1 MTHTILI
8 VENDPSVSELWVR
21 TLAGAGYVVRLA
33 ADAVEG
39 ARLLAD
45 WQPSVAICDAH
56 LPGTSSVWL
65 ADLIQHHFPTTA
77 LVLATAD
84 HEIPPHEALRPAIVA
99 YLLKPVGRDELLAA
113 VETAVAWSVRARERQ

>member
-1 MTHTILI
+1 MTHTILV
-8 VENDPSVSELWVR
+8 VEDDPSVGDLWAR

-45 WQPSVAICDAH
+45 WQPSVAICDVH
-56 LPGTSSVWL
+56 LPGASGLWL
-65 ADLIQHHFPTTA
+65 LDLIQHHFPTTA
-77 LVLATAD
+77 IVLATTD
-84 HEIPPHEALRPAIVA
+84 DELPPHEELRPAIVA

-113 VETAVAWSVRARERQ
+113 VETAVAWAVRARERQ